1 MKKRLIQILVAVVI
15 LLLVVG
21 VVVVASLDGIVRK
34 GVVTIGP
41 KAAKVD
47 VQLTAAHVSLL
58 SPGVKLDGLIVGNP
72 PGCKTPTAI
81 AVGRVSV
88 QVQGSSALSKKLIV
102 DSIDVEAPVITIEG
116 GLRKNNLTQIEQN
129 INDYLGGSS
138 ASGSG
143 NSSESQSSRKLQV
156 NDLHITGA
164 KLQVNSFLS
173 RDKTVTLSLP
183 DIHLTG
189 LGTGPDGIAPLEVAE
204 DALRSILS
212 ASVTAMASDASHL
225 GKDFGKDAASGAKKA
240 AGALKG
246 LFGQ

>member
-15 LLLVVG
+15 LLFVVG
-21 VVVVASLDGIVRK
+21 VIVVASLDGIVRK
-34 GVVTIGP
+34 GVVTVGP

-72 PGCKTPTAI
+72 PGCKTSTAI

-88 QVQGSSALSKKLIV
+88 QVEASSALSKKLIV

-116 GLRKNNLTQIEQN
+116 GLRKNNLPQIEQN
-129 INDYLGGSS
+129 INDYLGGST
-138 ASGSG
+138 ASGAG
-143 NSSESQSSRKLQV
+143 NSSDSGRKLQV
-156 NDLHITGA
+156 NDLRITGA
-164 KLQVNSFLS
+164 KLQVNTFLS

-225 GKDFGKDAASGAKKA
+225 AARILASDAASGAKKA